1 MKLTIDRQNKTIEF
15 EGSVNINDLLNEI
28 MLLLPNE
35 FGSYNIS
42 AKGYSGYNSLYNPNP
57 IIYGTTT
64 LNTPF
69 NGNSTFTNITS

>member
-42 AKGYSGYNSLYNPNP
+42 AKGYSGYGSLYNPTSV
-57 IIYGTTT
+57 YGTTT
-64 LNTPF
+64 TPLT
-69 NGNSTFTNITS
+69 NGTYNFTIS